1 MCLKQAFSIFLLPP
15 HLQVGQN
22 RLFADVAL
30 CHKKGEN
37 MHNQLERL
45 TERLEKI
52 ELLLAQ
58 VLLRKDGK
66 KDDDKL
72 LSIKEAAAYLHLSV
86 SRMYRLIYEGKLK
99 PIQRRKN
106 SKILFSTQELDN
118 YLAEDY
124 KRLPELLINNG
135 RKNTVNNKKQQ
146 IWL

>member
-1 MCLKQAFSIFLLPP
+1 
-15 HLQVGQN
+15 
-22 RLFADVAL
+22 
-30 CHKKGEN
+30 

>member
-1 MCLKQAFSIFLLPP
+1 MQ
-15 HLQVGQN
+15 
-22 RLFADVAL
+22 
-30 CHKKGEN
+30 
-37 MHNQLERL
+37 NQLTEL

-58 VLLRKDGK
+58 VLMRKDGK

-72 LSIKEAAAYLHLSV
+72 LSIKEAASYLHLSV
-86 SRMYRLIYEGKLK
+86 SRMYSLIYEGKLK

>member
-1 MCLKQAFSIFLLPP
+1 MQ
-15 HLQVGQN
+15 
-22 RLFADVAL
+22 
-30 CHKKGEN
+30 
-37 MHNQLERL
+37 NQLTEL

-58 VLLRKDGK
+58 VLMRKDGK

-86 SRMYRLIYEGKLK
+86 SRMYSLIYEGKLK
-99 PIQRRKN
+99 PIQRMKN

-124 KRLPELLINNG
+124 KRLPELLINNSS
-135 RKNTVNNKKQQ
+135 KNTVNNKKRNYSAPYIATSRSAFKTFCPALIVVSMTDLRMTKQSAP
-146 IWL
+146 

>member
-1 MCLKQAFSIFLLPP
+1 MQ
-15 HLQVGQN
+15 
-22 RLFADVAL
+22 
-30 CHKKGEN
+30 
-37 MHNQLERL
+37 NQLTEL

-58 VLLRKDGK
+58 VLMRKDGK

-72 LSIKEAAAYLHLSV
+72 LSIKEAAGYLHLSV
-86 SRMYRLIYEGKLK
+86 SRMYSLIYEGKLK

-106 SKILFSTQELDN
+106 SKILFSTLELDS

-124 KRLPELLINNG
+124 KRPPELLINNG